1 MSIYTL
7 TALAI
12 LSNAGASVLLKIFN
26 QRGGH
31 ASGLLEFATIGYV
44 GSALLFY
51 VMTFVVYTFM
61 LETLPVSRAYVV
73 MTIGAQILLVLAGV
87 FLFGESLTLTG
98 VIGMVLLFVGICMV
112 TQGVKGS

>member
-12 LSNAGASVLLKIFN
+12 LSNAGASVLLKIVN
-26 QRGGH
+26 QRAGH
-31 ASGLLEFATIGYV
+31 ASGWLEFATIGYV

-51 VMTFVVYTFM
+51 VTLFVVFSVIIV
-61 LETLPVSRAYVV
+61 TLRVIRAYVV

-87 FLFGESLTLTG
+87 FLLGESLTLTG